1 MLACVWYSFCFAP
14 RLWAGGMV
22 TFVLTYVDTPLSTTE
37 WCNCIK
43 SEKCVLMYEL
53 SIGKLSQAQGY
64 LREQLG
70 QISEASLF
78 TLSPTTDS
86 SR

>member
-1 MLACVWYSFCFAP
+1 
-14 RLWAGGMV
+14 
-22 TFVLTYVDTPLSTTE
+22 
-37 WCNCIK
+37 
-43 SEKCVLMYEL
+43 MYEL